1 MPIWSSTPLEP
12 TPTSVT
18 LLTPFNWISV
28 AVVSQ
33 LPLALVVLP
42 WLMVPDTRMMIGVLT
57 DARAHSAALICA
69 PVLAVTVVPPLP
81 PVVERPKPIGVLPPG
96 VTEPPPLLLEDEPPL
111 TVMVCARVETAP
123 QLLVYVAVAVQD
135 AVGLTVCV
143 REVPEVPHPDQ
154 AQLPPE
160 EGRGAK
166 F

>member
-1 MPIWSSTPLEP
+1 MI
-12 TPTSVT
+12 V
-18 LLTPFNWISV
+18 PF
-28 AVVSQ
+28 
-33 LPLALVVLP
+33 
-42 WLMVPDTRMMIGVLT
+42 TRMMIGVLT
-57 DARAHSAALICA
+57 EARAHSAALICA
-69 PVLAVTVVPPLP
+69 PVLAVTVVPPAP

-154 AQLPPE
+154 DQLPPE

-166 F
+166 FTAVPEVIVALAVCVPLITAVIDVAVQVPPLLEDELELVAP